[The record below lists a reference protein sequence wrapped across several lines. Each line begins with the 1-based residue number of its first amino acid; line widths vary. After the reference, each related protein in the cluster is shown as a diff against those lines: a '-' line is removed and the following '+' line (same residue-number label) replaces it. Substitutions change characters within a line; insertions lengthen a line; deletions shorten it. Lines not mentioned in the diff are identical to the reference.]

1 MKIDDAKI
9 RIPKD
14 YGEKEAASS
23 SKKVGV
29 FNSLNRKELIFASI
43 EEIIPYENQARKIFD
58 EVELESL
65 SKSIKD
71 VGILN
76 PLILIRSEKVSD
88 KYEVIS
94 GERRWR
100 AAKLAGLSKVPCF
113 VLENKHNAE
122 KIAIIDNLQREDL
135 HPVELAK
142 AYNNLIEKGIC
153 SSMQDVANMLDI
165 AKSKVVEALSLLKLP
180 VEVQAFLLDKGIKS
194 RIMLRKV
201 LKASTKEEMLKVLSY
216 KDQDGYFE
224 TEKKVTILVDSEK
237 GTIKI
242 RAPKNLKLTKEQVEK
257 VVSRLDDY
265 I

>member
-9 RIPKD
+9 RLPKD
-14 YGEKEAASS
+14 YGEKDPLSS
-23 SKKVGV
+23 SKKMGV
-29 FNSLNRKELIFASI
+29 FNSLNRKELIFVSI

-71 VGILN
+71 VGVLN
-76 PLILIRSEKVSD
+76 PLILIRSDKVSD

-113 VLENKHNAE
+113 VLENKNNAE

-142 AYNNLIEKGIC
+142 AYNNLIEKGHC
-153 SSMQDVANMLDI
+153 SSMQDVADMLDI

-180 VEVQAFLLDKGIKS
+180 VMIQDLLLDKGIKS
-194 RIMLRKV
+194 RIMLRRV
-201 LKASTKEEMLKVLSY
+201 LKAATKEEMLKILSY
-216 KDQDGYFE
+216 KDNDGYFE
-224 TEKKVTILVDSEK
+224 AEKKVTILVDSEQ

-242 RAPKNLKLTKEQVEK
+242 RAPKNLKLTKEQVQK
-257 VVSRLDDY
+257 VVSRLEDY